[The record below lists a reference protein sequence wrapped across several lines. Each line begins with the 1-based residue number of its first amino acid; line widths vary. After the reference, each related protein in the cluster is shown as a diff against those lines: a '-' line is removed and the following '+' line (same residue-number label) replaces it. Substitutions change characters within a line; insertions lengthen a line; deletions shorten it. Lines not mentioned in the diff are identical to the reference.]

1 MAAIRLLSGIFGG
14 DWPNWGHEDPNQ
26 GLSAPFNR
34 SKRQG
39 QVRTSTSY
47 WGALPLTHLL
57 ATHHVIVRLV
67 ADDAW
72 CAWLPRRRARAKAGD
87 EAQAPPVPPRPVH
100 EPMRERTRRRPLADS
115 TPLGAASWNQSPL
128 ASLRGLLPRTSGE
141 AIAQF

>member
-67 ADDAW
+67 AGDAGAPG
-72 CAWLPRRRARAKAGD
+72 CLAAVLEQ
-87 EAQAPPVPPRPVH
+87 EAA
-100 EPMRERTRRRPLADS
+100 TRRRRHPFPHGPSMSPCARAH
-115 TPLGAASWNQSPL
+115 GAASVSRFNV
-128 ASLRGLLPRTSGE
+128 LRSRKLEPITAGVV
-141 AIAQF
+141 